1 MRVKTKSCNF
11 VLAFHFMVRNT
22 IRTHTHD
29 KDIMKILLINGSPKR
44 EGNTFIALNEV
55 AKTLEAE
62 GIEAEIIHV
71 GHKDV
76 HGCIACN
83 KCREQGKCV
92 FDDIVN
98 EVNKKFETADGIIV
112 GSPVYYASPAG
123 TLLSFMDRLFYS
135 ATFDKSMKVGA
146 AVAVARRGGTTAT
159 FDVLNKYFTISNM
172 PIVPSQYWNNVH
184 GRMPGEAAQD
194 AEGLQIMR
202 QLARNMAF
210 LVKSIRLGKEKFG
223 MPEREEWNPTN
234 FIR

>member
-1 MRVKTKSCNF
+1 
-11 VLAFHFMVRNT
+11 
-22 IRTHTHD
+22 
-29 KDIMKILLINGSPKR
+29 MKILLINGSPRKD
-44 EGNTFIALNEV
+44 GNTSIALSEV
-55 AKTLEAE
+55 VKTLETE
-62 GIEAEIIHV
+62 GIDTETIHV
-71 GHKDV
+71 GHKAIR
-76 HGCIACN
+76 GCIACN
-83 KCREQGKCV
+83 KCKELGKCA

-98 EVNKKFETADGIIV
+98 EVNKKFEEADGIVI

-123 TLLSFMDRLFYS
+123 GLISFLDRLFYS
-135 ATFDKSMKVGA
+135 AHFDKSMKVGA

-202 QLARNMAF
+202 QLGRNMAF
-210 LVKSIRLGKEKFG
+210 LVKSIQLGKEKFG
-223 MPEREEWNPTN
+223 LPRHEEWTSTN

>member
-1 MRVKTKSCNF
+1 
-11 VLAFHFMVRNT
+11 MVRNT

-83 KCREQGKCV
+83 KCREQGMCV